1 MVAFPCK
8 VGAPVTGITLST
20 RVGRLSGTHFELGF
34 SVNAIVS
41 VRRRVMERH
50 GERSEELVGVSTII
64 VKVCSERS
72 A

>member
-34 SVNAIVS
+34 FSVNAIVS
-41 VRRRVMERH
+41 VGRKAIEPH
-50 GERSEELVGVSTII
+50 GEESDNLEVF
-64 VKVCSERS
+64 
-72 A
+72 